1 MTRAAGSLV
10 VVLLVVLLAGLGA
23 AQGVA
28 DLVERAR
35 PAVAIVVA
43 RTGSGLSQ
51 GSGFVYDARGFLLTA
66 AHVVEGAGEVAV
78 RLPNRRPMLA
88 VVAQTSRSIDVAAL
102 RVGEEGL
109 PFIPLSAGRPRV
121 GEEIVVL
128 GYPLADVIG
137 VGDLTVTRG
146 IVSRV
151 LVDQGLLQFDA
162 SVNPGHSGGPVLNN
176 RGEVVGIVAGGLRGA
191 AGINLA
197 VLSEAA
203 RDVAR
208 LALQAPFAPTTP
220 PVVPVQPT
228 PGPSPVPTPA
238 ATPAPGEWRLIGS
251 KGPTP
256 RNTEIR
262 TPVNLAIREARY
274 RVEGGV
280 LYVQIELYERPTG
293 DAEIHLGWRLPGS
306 KRPAWVL
313 RYFLARGRVVFG
325 RFVAVDEVR
334 RLWNVDPVSVSGVR
348 VSVTG
353 SFIDVAVPLAAL
365 QPDSPEWEI
374 WAATSYR
381 APDDIYRDVDWLPW
395 TRIRL

>member
-1 MTRAAGSLV
+1 MMRPAGPLMT
-10 VVLLVVLLAGLGA
+10 VLLASLLAVRAA

-43 RTGSGLSQ
+43 RTGP

-66 AHVVEGAGEVAV
+66 AHVVEGAGEVVV

-88 VVAQTSRSIDVAAL
+88 VVAQTSRSMDVAAL

-109 PFIPLSAGRPRV
+109 PFIPLAAGRPRV
-121 GEEIVVL
+121 GEEVVVL
-128 GYPLADVIG
+128 GYPLGDVIG
-137 VGDLTVTRG
+137 LDDITVTRG
-146 IVSRV
+146 VVSRL

-162 SVNPGHSGGPVLNN
+162 SVNPGNSGGPVLNG
-176 RGEVVGIVAGGLRGA
+176 RGEAVGIVVRRIRGA
-191 AGINLA
+191 AGINFA

-208 LALQAPFAPTTP
+208 LALQVPFAPATP
-220 PVVPVQPT
+220 PVVQVQPT
-228 PGPSPVPTPA
+228 AGPSPVPTPA
-238 ATPAPGEWRLIGS
+238 TTPAPGEWRLIGS

-274 RVEGGV
+274 RVDGRM
-280 LYVQIELYERPTG
+280 LDVQVELYERPTG
-293 DAEIHLGWRLPGS
+293 DSRISLLWRLPGS
-306 KRPAWVL
+306 QTPRWALHYYPTS
-313 RYFLARGRVVFG
+313 GRVVFG
-325 RFVAVDEVR
+325 RYVIVDEVR
-334 RLWNVDPVSVSGVR
+334 RLWRVDPVSVSGVR
-348 VSVTG
+348 ASITG
-353 SFIDVAVPLAAL
+353 SFADVSVPLTAL
-365 QPDSPEWEI
+365 QPESPEWEI
-374 WAATSYR
+374 SVAISYLG
-381 APDDIYRDVDWLPW
+381 RDNIHWWIDWLSW